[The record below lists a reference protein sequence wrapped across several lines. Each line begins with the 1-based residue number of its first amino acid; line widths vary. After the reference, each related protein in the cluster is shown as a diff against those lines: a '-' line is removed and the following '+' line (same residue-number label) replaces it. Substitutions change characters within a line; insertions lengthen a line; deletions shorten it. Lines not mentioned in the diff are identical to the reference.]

1 MKNFIDR
8 IINSKIVAKIK
19 YINSLFA
26 KYFIKTIKVIT
37 IAYILLSIPICSNRP
52 EYGTEYYSAYF
63 VFNMIHVPLILFW
76 WFYWIVK
83 ITMRG
88 LSKGERWYQQIG
100 HFVLTMIIIIPM
112 IYFGIFMAV
121 FMVFSSYN
129 DGTYDKCMKEC
140 VLPDESNYNECSLS
154 TCDFPI

>member
-1 MKNFIDR
+1 MIFI
-8 IINSKIVAKIK
+8 IVILRVL
-19 YINSLFA
+19 IMMMIL
-26 KYFIKTIKVIT
+26 VMMMIT
-37 IAYILLSIPICSNRP
+37 TMSI
-52 EYGTEYYSAYF
+52 
-63 VFNMIHVPLILFW
+63 
-76 WFYWIVK
+76 
-83 ITMRG
+83 
-88 LSKGERWYQQIG
+88 
-100 HFVLTMIIIIPM
+100 VLTMIIIIPM

>member
-1 MKNFIDR
+1 
-8 IINSKIVAKIK
+8 
-19 YINSLFA
+19 
-26 KYFIKTIKVIT
+26 
-37 IAYILLSIPICSNRP
+37 
-52 EYGTEYYSAYF
+52 
-63 VFNMIHVPLILFW
+63 MIHVPLILFW

-121 FMVFSSYN
+121 FMAFSSYN
-129 DGTYDKCMKEC
+129 NGSYDKCMKEC